1 MTVGPMLAMGRLAA
15 ISGGGRLL
23 AGALL
28 LLVGVWTDTDAHATD
43 GVNLDATYIIAINGL
58 TIGRADARSRF
69 TDHGYAAAI
78 SGSTYGISRIVSDA
92 RATLAGA
99 GRVIGGNVVPASY
112 NLSTSESGFET
123 SVSMTMRGGSI
134 VGLQAMPSLPEAPD
148 RVPLTA
154 TSKQNIVDPVGAF
167 VIALDHPGAPDPN
180 TVCNRTVK
188 VFDGWKR
195 FDIRLSYKETKAI
208 DDGANAYAGDL
219 IVCAARYLPVAG
231 HRASDDSV
239 AFMADNKRLEISLA
253 PIKGTNYMVPYRILI
268 GTKVGDLT
276 IGARRF
282 TATPGQQQAR
292 LD

>member
-1 MTVGPMLAMGRLAA
+1 MLAMGRLAA
-15 ISGGGRLL
+15 ASRSGRLL
-23 AGALL
+23 IGGLFLLAGLL
-28 LLVGVWTDTDAHATD
+28 ANADAHTTD

-99 GRVIGGNVVPASY
+99 GRVVGGNIVPASY

-123 SVSMTMRGGSI
+123 SVNMTMRSGSI
-134 VGLQAMPSLPEAPD
+134 VGLQAIPSLPDAPD

-167 VIALDHPGAPDPN
+167 VVAIDHPGAPDPN
-180 TVCNRTVK
+180 VVCNRTVK

-195 FDIRLSYKETKAI
+195 FDIRLSYKETTTI
-208 DDGANAYAGDL
+208 DDGANAYAGNL

-231 HRASDDSV
+231 HRAGDDAV

-268 GTKVGDLT
+268 GTKLGDLT
-276 IGARRF
+276 IAARTF
-282 TATPGQQQAR
+282 TATAGQQQAR

>member
-1 MTVGPMLAMGRLAA
+1 MLATGRLAA
-15 ISGGGRLL
+15 AARSGCLLIGGLFLL
-23 AGALL
+23 SGLWA
-28 LLVGVWTDTDAHATD
+28 DADARATD

-58 TIGRADARSRF
+58 TIGRADARGRF

-99 GRVIGGNVVPASY
+99 GRVVGGNVVPASY

-123 SVSMTMRGGSI
+123 SVNMTMRGGSI
-134 VGLQAMPSLPEAPD
+134 VGLQAIPSLPEAPD

-154 TSKQNIVDPVGAF
+154 TSKQNVVDPVGAF
-167 VIALDHPGAPDPN
+167 VVAIDHPGAPDPN
-180 TVCNRTVK
+180 AVCNRTVK

-195 FDIRLSYKETKAI
+195 FDIRLSYKETTTI
-208 DDGANAYAGDL
+208 DDGANAYAGNL

-231 HRASDDSV
+231 HRASDDAV
-239 AFMADNKRLEISLA
+239 AFMADNKRLEISLV

-268 GTKVGDLT
+268 GTKLGDLT
-276 IGARRF
+276 IAARTF
-282 TATPGQQQAR
+282 MAAAGQQQAR